1 MRPASSTR
9 MRPTVLI
16 ALAAVLLAARLA
28 AGVNEALHP
37 PRPGGLVTWRA
48 LEGAAAAAAAEHKP
62 ILYDFSASWC
72 EPCRK
77 MERELLANPT
87 DAAFI
92 NASYIPVRVTDDDKS
107 AAANALARQH
117 EIEGLPTLLV
127 VYPKGEP
134 RRLQG
139 YPGHRNTLQFLKRA
153 AAPRPAPK
161 PDDDDDA
168 GPASNEV
175 HDDSASRKR

>member
-1 MRPASSTR
+1 
-9 MRPTVLI
+9 MRPTVLL

-37 PRPGGLVTWRA
+37 PKPGGLVTWRA
-48 LEGAAAAAAAEHKP
+48 LDGAAAAAAAEGKP

-77 MERELLANPT
+77 MERELFAKPE

-92 NASYIPVRVTDDDKS
+92 NASYVPVRVTDDDKS
-107 AAANALARQH
+107 AAADKLATQH

-127 VYPKGEP
+127 VYVKGEP
-134 RRLQG
+134 RRLAG

-153 AAPRPAPK
+153 TTPRPPPKLDDEDDAPVAPRN
-161 PDDDDDA
+161 PD
-168 GPASNEV
+168 G
-175 HDDSASRKR
+175 H

>member
-9 MRPTVLI
+9 ARPTVLI
-16 ALAAVLLAARLA
+16 AVAVALFAARLA

-37 PRPGGLVTWRA
+37 PKPGGLVSWRP
-48 LEGAAAAAAAEHKP
+48 LDGAAAAAATAKKP

-77 MERELLANPT
+77 MEREVLANPE

-92 NASYIPVRVTDDDKS
+92 NSSYVPVRLSDGDKS
-107 AAANALARQH
+107 DAVDKLVTQH
-117 EIEGLPTLLV
+117 EITGLPTLLV

-134 RRLQG
+134 RRLEG
-139 YPGHRNTLQFLKRA
+139 YPGHRSTLQFLKRA
-153 AAPRPAPK
+153 VAPRPAAN
-161 PDDDDDA
+161 PDDDGMPRAPDK
-168 GPASNEV
+168 P
-175 HDDSASRKR
+175 